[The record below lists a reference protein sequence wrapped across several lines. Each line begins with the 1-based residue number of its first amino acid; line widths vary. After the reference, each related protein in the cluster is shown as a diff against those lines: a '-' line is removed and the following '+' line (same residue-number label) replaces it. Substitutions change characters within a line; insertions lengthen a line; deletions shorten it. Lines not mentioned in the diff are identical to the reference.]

1 MFILG
6 IIYPSEEAVSQR
18 QGKKKVIYKVGV
30 ESVVH
35 ETQISAMICLGK
47 GYLI

>member
-6 IIYPSEEAVSQR
+6 IVYPSEEAVLQR
-18 QGKKKVIYKVGV
+18 QGKKVVYKVGV

-35 ETQISAMICLGK
+35 ETQISATICLGK

>member
-6 IIYPSEEAVSQR
+6 IIYPSEEAVLQR
-18 QGKKKVIYKVGV
+18 QGKKVIYKVEV

-35 ETQISAMICLGK
+35 ERQISAMICLGR